1 VEAKATRLPLAR
13 RKRASWKDIL
23 AAVKVIVTAAPERRE
38 DATTNI
44 EHEHQG
50 EIITLPTR
58 METTPHSV
66 ISRIVVLSLMTI
78 QHK

>member
-1 VEAKATRLPLAR
+1 VEAKATWLPLAR

-23 AAVKVIVTAAPERRE
+23 AAVKVIVAAAPERRE
-38 DATTNI
+38 GTMTKI
-44 EHEHQG
+44 ENEHQG

-58 METTPHSV
+58 METTLHIV
-66 ISRIVVLSLMTI
+66 ISRIVSSLLMTI